1 MICKN
6 LFKILL
12 AVILIVAN
20 VSIVNA
26 APITNM
32 RSSVSPARVRFVLD
46 SEKPVAYKV
55 EQTGKKLV
63 IHLPKSSTKQI
74 NMAIKDNIV
83 RSANWYA
90 GRNLVNL
97 QCRLPIQKFYN
108 TLNLIVW

>member
-6 LFKILL
+6 LLKALVVVML
-12 AVILIVAN
+12 VIAN
-20 VSIVNA
+20 VSIVYA

-63 IHLPKSSTKQI
+63 IQLPKSSTKQ
-74 NMAIKDNIV
+74 
-83 RSANWYA
+83 
-90 GRNLVNL
+90 
-97 QCRLPIQKFYN
+97 N
-108 TLNLIVW
+108 TLFIYLFQVRPWNKRINPFFFE